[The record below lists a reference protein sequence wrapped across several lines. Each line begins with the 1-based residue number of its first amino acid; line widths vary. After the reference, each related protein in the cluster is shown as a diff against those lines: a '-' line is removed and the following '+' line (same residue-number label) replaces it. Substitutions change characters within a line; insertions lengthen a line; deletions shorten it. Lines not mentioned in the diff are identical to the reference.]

1 MIASSIQRPSS
12 IVFRR
17 EHSAI
22 KKKEALSRRV
32 LLPSEKSS
40 VGITVMLVHRLKSD
54 VDIFERSRVESINH
68 HKAFSSPRSKALTGL
83 ESKAVRIRL
92 NNSNSIGSKENSPR
106 AANDKKSQT
115 DESMSLSG
123 RRIGSSHRRQTPSSS
138 PRQTNSSVSKFS
150 ETKKSV
156 AAMSSLDSPRKVDI
170 SAGSSPRSESIRMD
184 FLSPVNTS
192 DRLLQLQPSSDMTDR
207 SDREPKRLSR
217 FGSKTATPA
226 STSSTDAYN
235 TPYSAGGGVSL
246 SRPSIQRSHAK
257 TTFSS
262 RGHEVTPL
270 RNSPDQRRLD
280 TIMKRSP
287 TKGLR
292 SKNTP
297 SSEKKAEKSR
307 HNSKQYHENNLG
319 EISFKIPYLP
329 GKAHGFSMKSSRMIQ
344 SISPRPFDQND
355 TKGGSALGPMSP
367 QLNILMGVTGS
378 SPVTDPEDNISSP
391 ESIGQNANSP
401 DVVSAPCVAEL
412 VSTPDRDEEYLN
424 ECDVSSE
431 EVSPS
436 NESDHVSRVQMRSQ
450 NLPVRG
456 PSFFF
461 PRSTHTDLTDHIPQA
476 VDAAHEDHD
485 LHLMSTTACNINS
498 TINGISQ
505 QFEFAHSTHAHT
517 SALNIEPIYIRAS
530 MQTQTGVISRSIE
543 QLVRPLS
550 KHTRS
555 AYEEDN
561 EENSSLCFSAVS
573 GTNAQDFMRLP
584 EDSFCHVDYDKL
596 MSAAREVNATD
607 RAILR
612 EHGRISTPQVVRNVQ
627 NEAVPVTTWLSLQ
640 SPIDKMDRNIPTS
653 ALKQITCPSVDLLY
667 TPEPSHPYRRR
678 SISQERSPSL
688 RVYKVNGSI
697 LEDGEIDEGLTV
709 NKGYD
714 TGKRNV
720 VLGQCLGLDELLWG
734 SSASSPSYMPLAP
747 SSLSFSAANV
757 PVPYPDNSSQEHPD
771 RGRGRGEVISSP
783 NSNAPPASGRALST
797 PPLYR
802 ALTPKNESSL
812 KDYRALLGS
821 AVRLTPPATHLT
833 DDMAAVNVL
842 MNMMHMHSSSPLH
855 ATPHDSICE
864 GDIADDDSSIF
875 ALDIVHDQH
884 NRSFN
889 SDSDTSQNQEISAV
903 LKNLRESDVKQAKN
917 NNSQG
922 RGEEDQYDE
931 EIDSQRKKLNFEGGG
946 SVNNLSRNIIFR
958 DLGGKSFSEEIPKGT
973 KGSDVQEC
981 NTSIIMDNGGDK
993 GQCQGCEDMDSSAM
1007 YTAATT
1013 ISIDFPRNLHGSN
1026 HTGKSSFTSRGG
1038 RLGGPQSCLLP
1049 NLMVTRKK
1057 RRKDASIDMK
1067 EIVLKASA
1075 GESTVVALTFGNTR
1089 PVTIT
1094 LRPKAILV
1102 RYEPLILSAHIG
1114 AVHVAGSGSN
1124 IEGGDRACGISQSGR
1139 EGTQADEQ
1147 PQSIFSATPD
1157 SLTLLTDTETILHI
1171 TFCPPRGSSGVYSG
1185 ALKMKA
1191 GNKVSIYYYTDT
1203 IIRATVRTIYTI
1215 LCLQQIRIILI
1226 SCTVICDAFTRRSA
1240 TSVYTDPRSGE

>member
-1 MIASSIQRPSS
+1 MKVRVGCEPSDS
-12 IVFRR
+12 IVLRR
-17 EHSAI
+17 ELSTI
-22 KKKEALSRRV
+22 RENKALPRGVS
-32 LLPSEKSS
+32 LPSEKSS
-40 VGITVMLVHRLKSD
+40 KSITAMLVHRLKSD

-123 RRIGSSHRRQTPSSS
+123 RRIGSSNRRQTPSSS
-138 PRQTNSSVSKFS
+138 PRQTNSSISKFS
-150 ETKKSV
+150 QTKKSV
-156 AAMSSLDSPRKVDI
+156 AAMSSLDSPRKNDI

-207 SDREPKRLSR
+207 SDREPRRLSR
-217 FGSKTATPA
+217 FGSNTATPA

-262 RGHEVTPL
+262 RGHEVTAL

-280 TIMKRSP
+280 TILKRSP
-287 TKGLR
+287 SKALK

-307 HNSKQYHENNLG
+307 HNSKQYQQNNLG

-329 GKAHGFSMKSSRMIQ
+329 GKAHGSSLKSSKMIQ
-344 SISPRPFDQND
+344 SISPRPFDQSD
-355 TKGGSALGPMSP
+355 PKGGSGTGLMSP
-367 QLNILMGVTGS
+367 QLNILIGVTGS
-378 SPVTDPEDNISSP
+378 SPLTDPEDNISSP
-391 ESIGQNANSP
+391 ESIGQNVNSP
-401 DVVSAPCVAEL
+401 DVVSAPCITGL
-412 VSTPDRDEEYLN
+412 ISTPERDEEYFN

-431 EVSPS
+431 EVSPC

-476 VDAAHEDHD
+476 VDAVHEEHDHHM
-485 LHLMSTTACNINS
+485 HLMSATASNNNS
-498 TINGISQ
+498 SINGISQ
-505 QFEFAHSTHAHT
+505 PFASAHSTHAHT
-517 SALNIEPIYIRAS
+517 PATNSEPIYVRAS
-530 MQTQTGVISRSIE
+530 MQTQTGVISKSIE

-550 KHTRS
+550 THNRFT
-555 AYEEDN
+555 YEEDN
-561 EENSSLCFSAVS
+561 EECSSLCFSAVS

-584 EDSFCHVDYDKL
+584 EDSFCHVDYNKL
-596 MSAAREVNATD
+596 MSAAREINATD
-607 RAILR
+607 REILH
-612 EHGRISTPQVVRNVQ
+612 EHERISTPQVIRSVQ

-697 LEDGEIDEGLTV
+697 LEDGEIDEGLTA

-747 SSLSFSAANV
+747 NSLSFSGANV
-757 PVPYPDNSSQEHPD
+757 PVPYPDNSSQEHPG
-771 RGRGRGEVISSP
+771 RGRGRGEGISSP
-783 NSNAPPASGRALST
+783 NSNAPLASERAQST
-797 PPLYR
+797 PSLYR

-821 AVRLTPPATHLT
+821 AVRLTPPAAQLS

-842 MNMMHMHSSSPLH
+842 MNMMHMHSTSPLD
-855 ATPHDSICE
+855 ATPYDSICE

-875 ALDIVHDQH
+875 ALDVVHDQH
-884 NRSFN
+884 DRSFN

-903 LKNLRESDVKQAKN
+903 LKNLRESDVKQTKSKEL
-917 NNSQG
+917 SQG
-922 RGEEDQYDE
+922 RKEKDQYDKV
-931 EIDSQRKKLNFEGGG
+931 DDLQRKKLNFEGGG
-946 SVNNLSRNIIFR
+946 SVNDLSRNIVFR
-958 DLGGKSFSEEIPKGT
+958 DLEGKSFSEEIIPKGFEGSQ
-973 KGSDVQEC
+973 GSDVQEC
-981 NTSIIMDNGGDK
+981 NTSIVMYNGGDK

-1013 ISIDFPRNLHGSN
+1013 ISIDFPRNLYGS

-1089 PVTIT
+1089 PVAVT

-1102 RYEPLILSAHIG
+1102 RYEPLISSAHKG

-1124 IEGGDRACGISQSGR
+1124 MEGGDAACGISQGGR
-1139 EGTQADEQ
+1139 EGAQANEQ

-1171 TFCPPRGSSGVYSG
+1171 TFSPPRGSSGVYSG

-1191 GNKVSIYYYTDT
+1191 GNKVSSYFNTNT
-1203 IIRATVRTIYTI
+1203 IMRATVRITYTI
-1215 LCLQQIRIILI
+1215 LCIQQIRIIPYILH
-1226 SCTVICDAFTRRSA
+1226 SHL
-1240 TSVYTDPRSGE
+1240 

>member
-1 MIASSIQRPSS
+1 MIASSCGES
-12 IVFRR
+12 FF
-17 EHSAI
+17 AI
-22 KKKEALSRRV
+22 KKNKALPRRV
-32 LLPSEKSS
+32 SLPSEKSS
-40 VGITVMLVHRLKSD
+40 EGISAMLVHRLKSD

-115 DESMSLSG
+115 DESMSMSG
-123 RRIGSSHRRQTPSSS
+123 SRTGSSNRRQTPSSS
-138 PRQTNSSVSKFS
+138 PRQTNTTMSKFS
-150 ETKKSV
+150 QTKKSV
-156 AAMSSLDSPRKVDI
+156 AAMSSLDSPRKNDMG
-170 SAGSSPRSESIRMD
+170 AGSSPRSESIRMD

-207 SDREPKRLSR
+207 SDREPRRLSR
-217 FGSKTATPA
+217 FASNTATPA

-280 TIMKRSP
+280 TILKRSP
-287 TKGLR
+287 SKALR

-319 EISFKIPYLP
+319 ELSFKIPYLP
-329 GKAHGFSMKSSRMIQ
+329 GKAHGSSMKSSKRIQ

-355 TKGGSALGPMSP
+355 PEGGSAVGLMSP

-391 ESIGQNANSP
+391 ESIGQNVNSP
-401 DVVSAPCVAEL
+401 DVVSAPCITGL
-412 VSTPDRDEEYLN
+412 ISTPDRDEEYFN

-431 EVSPS
+431 EVSPC

-476 VDAAHEDHD
+476 VDAVHEDHD
-485 LHLMSTTACNINS
+485 HDMHLMSATASNIDS
-498 TINGISQ
+498 LINGVSQ
-505 QFEFAHSTHAHT
+505 PIAPAHSTHAHT
-517 SALNIEPIYIRAS
+517 SASNSEPIYVRAS
-530 MQTQTGVISRSIE
+530 MQTQTGVISRPIE
-543 QLVRPLS
+543 QLMRPLS
-550 KHTRS
+550 THTRFT
-555 AYEEDN
+555 YEEDN
-561 EENSSLCFSAVS
+561 EENSSLCFSAAS

-584 EDSFCHVDYDKL
+584 EDSFCHIDYNKL

-607 RAILR
+607 RAILH
-612 EHGRISTPQVVRNVQ
+612 EHQRIFTPQVVRSVQ
-627 NEAVPVTTWLSLQ
+627 NEAAPVTTWLSLQ
-640 SPIDKMDRNIPTS
+640 SPIDKMDRNRNVPTS

-697 LEDGEIDEGLTV
+697 LEDGEIDEGLTA

-720 VLGQCLGLDELLWG
+720 VLGRCLGLDELLWG

-747 SSLSFSAANV
+747 NSLSFSGANV
-757 PVPYPDNSSQEHPD
+757 PVPYPDNSSQEDP
-771 RGRGRGEVISSP
+771 GRGRGEGISSP
-783 NSNAPPASGRALST
+783 NSKAPSASGRALST

-821 AVRLTPPATHLT
+821 AVRLTPPAVQLS

-842 MNMMHMHSSSPLH
+842 MNMMHMHSTSPLD
-855 ATPHDSICE
+855 ATPQDSICE

-875 ALDIVHDQH
+875 ALDVVHDQH
-884 NRSFN
+884 DRSFN

-917 NNSQG
+917 FELSQG
-922 RGEEDQYDE
+922 KEEKDQYDKE
-931 EIDSQRKKLNFEGGG
+931 DDSQRKKLNFDGGG
-946 SVNNLSRNIIFR
+946 SVNDLSRNIVFR
-958 DLGGKSFSEEIPKGT
+958 DLGGKSFPEEIIPNGSE
-973 KGSDVQEC
+973 GSDVQEC
-981 NTSIIMDNGGDK
+981 NTSIVMCNGGDR

-1013 ISIDFPRNLHGSN
+1013 ISIDFPRNLYGSN

-1075 GESTVVALTFGNTR
+1075 GESTIVALTFGNTR

-1102 RYEPLILSAHIG
+1102 RYEPLISSAQTG
-1114 AVHVAGSGSN
+1114 AVHVTGSGSN
-1124 IEGGDRACGISQSGR
+1124 MEGGDAACVISQDGR
-1139 EGTQADEQ
+1139 EGAQADEQ
-1147 PQSIFSATPD
+1147 PQNIFSATPD
-1157 SLTLLTDTETILHI
+1157 SLTLLTGTETILHI
-1171 TFCPPRGSSGVYSG
+1171 TFSPPRGSSGVYSG

-1191 GNKVSIYYYTDT
+1191 GNKVSIYFNTDT
-1203 IIRATVRTIYTI
+1203 IMRATVRITYTI
-1215 LCLQQIRIILI
+1215 LCIQQIRMILYI
-1226 SCTVICDAFTRRSA
+1226 LYSLS
-1240 TSVYTDPRSGE
+1240 